1 MRNGLVQLGAWA
13 AATGAAVLLSW
24 LGVHAV
30 LSDASSA
37 HPVPLPLPTARPATG
52 PPPPGGPHSP
62 EPAPAD
68 SGAPSTGSPSDGPPS
83 PSGTTA
89 RPTPHPTASRQGT
102 GTGTPKPSSVRSY
115 LVPGGRVALD
125 IRPDA
130 AELVSATPDSGW
142 QLQYW
147 TGDQWMRFDFTKDGA
162 TNSVFV
168 TWNGHAPDVQ
178 TVVR

>member
-30 LSDASSA
+30 LADASFEQPEA
-37 HPVPLPLPTARPATG
+37 LPLPAASPSASAAPSAQQVSSVVGDATQRPADATVT
-52 PPPPGGPHSP
+52 PTPTRTPS
-62 EPAPAD
+62 AP
-68 SGAPSTGSPSDGPPS
+68 TGSASPGPS
-83 PSGTTA
+83 PSRKPVSTT
-89 RPTPHPTASRQGT
+89 TTVT
-102 GTGTPKPSSVRSY
+102 TVRSY

-125 IRPDA
+125 MKPGA

-142 QLQYW
+142 QMQFW
-147 TGDQWMRFDFTKDGA
+147 QGDQWMRFDFSHGA
-162 TNSVFV
+162 STNSVFV
-168 TWNGHAPDVQ
+168 TWNGHPPDVQ

>member
-30 LSDASSA
+30 LSESLSA
-37 HPVPLPLPTARPATG
+37 RPLPLPLPTARPASSLPAVPLPESATG
-52 PPPPGGPHSP
+52 GGATAGGPVP
-62 EPAPAD
+62 GAATPAAPTPAAPTP
-68 SGAPSTGSPSDGPPS
+68 GAAPGSP
-83 PSGTTA
+83 
-89 RPTPHPTASRQGT
+89 RPTPSAGQV
-102 GTGTPKPSSVRSY
+102 TPRPSSVRSY

-125 IRPDA
+125 IGPDA
-130 AELVSATPDSGW
+130 ARLVSATPDAGW

-147 TGDQWMRFDFTKDGA
+147 TGDRWMRFDFTKDGA
-162 TNSVFV
+162 ANSVFV
-168 TWNGHAPDVQ
+168 TWNGHPPDVQ